1 MGTASRCAGVGRS
14 PYTPGGRGHSCI
26 PTMPQHSLL
35 MSMRKVTLYTLHI
48 RLYSIPS
55 PALFLL
61 GDFQSLLQFMPI
73 ILLKGPLILHS
84 LCSLLERR
92 PFFQPRQVGNFVQVS
107 AVRGQQDCR
116 RSPAAV
122 WLWPP
127 TWGGGSCNH
136 YQHCDHHHRHLC
148 WPKQLLWNSY

>member
-1 MGTASRCAGVGRS
+1 MGTASQCAGVGRS

-26 PTMPQHSLL
+26 PCASILSLCPCGRSHCTHSILGCTPYHPL
-35 MSMRKVTLYTLHI
+35 
-48 RLYSIPS
+48 PF
-55 PALFLL
+55 FLL
-61 GDFQSLLQFMPI
+61 EDFQSLLQFMPI

-84 LCSLLERR
+84 LYSLLERR

-107 AVRGQQDCR
+107 AVRGQHDCR

>member
-1 MGTASRCAGVGRS
+1 
-14 PYTPGGRGHSCI
+14 
-26 PTMPQHSLL
+26 
-35 MSMRKVTLYTLHI
+35 MRKVTLYTLHI

-84 LCSLLERR
+84 LYSLLERR

-107 AVRGQQDCR
+107 AVRGQHDCR

-127 TWGGGSCNH
+127 TRRRGVLKPLST
-136 YQHCDHHHRHLC
+136 L
-148 WPKQLLWNSY
+148 WPPSPTSMLTKTTVMKFLLRIQLVEIQLLTNPPHNRLTPPLSLRCYRTWARP